1 MRKGRIMEEK
11 AAVTG
16 YDVSGRKE
24 KSMGKFNKD
33 ANTNLLY
40 IGCDIVFATMAFLL
54 ASFVSG
60 IGFDF
65 LKKGYFIIIMS
76 FLAIYILSGKN
87 ERIYNT
93 TTFFYAD
100 RFFKRVTKSFL
111 IATAVVS
118 TLLLWGKQEEID
130 RGFYLIFLIFCY
142 AALLFSAFF
151 VHFVL
156 KKKIMIKRR
165 TILIGYIERYEK
177 FVRFLEKSNTEVDI
191 VGYVSLDEEE
201 SGEYLGNIKK
211 LENIIHEYAVD
222 QIYIMERQYG
232 DIIDVQPYI
241 NMCVEM
247 GVTARIIM
255 NAYSGGAAQSYVSSV
270 GTYPVITYHTV
281 SLNVWA
287 RAFKRIIDIVGS
299 LMGIIV
305 LSPFMLVTAL
315 AIKIDSKG
323 PVIFKQKRVGMN
335 GRNFNMYKFR
345 SMCIDAEEK
354 KQELMKQNEMDSN
367 FMFKMKDDPRIT
379 RVGKFIRKTSI
390 DELPQ
395 FFNVLFG
402 DMSLVGTRPPTIDEV
417 EQYERRHWRRIS
429 IKPGITGMWQVSGRS
444 TITDF
449 DEIVQLDTQYIDCWD
464 VFIDFKIML
473 QTILQVFT
481 GKGAF

>member
-1 MRKGRIMEEK
+1 
-11 AAVTG
+11 
-16 YDVSGRKE
+16 
-24 KSMGKFNKD
+24 MGKFNKD

-40 IGCDIVFATMAFLL
+40 MACDVVFATIAFSL
-54 ASFVSG
+54 ASLVSRIG
-60 IGFDF
+60 IDA
-65 LKKGYFIIIMS
+65 LKEGYFLIFIS
-76 FLAIYILSGKN
+76 FLAIYLLAGKN

-100 RFFKRVTKSFL
+100 RFLKRVTKSFL

-118 TLLLWGKQEEID
+118 TLLLWGGFEEIN
-130 RGFYLIFLIFCY
+130 RGFYLSFLIFCY
-142 AALLFSAFF
+142 IALLFSAFF
-151 VHFVL
+151 DHYIL
-156 KKKIMIKRR
+156 KKKVKKKRR
-165 TILIGYIERYEK
+165 TILIGHIKRYEK
-177 FVRFLEKSNTEVDI
+177 FVRFLEKSNTEAAI
-191 VGYVSLDEEE
+191 IGYVSLDEEE
-201 SGEYLGNIKK
+201 TKGYLGNIKE
-211 LENIIHEYAVD
+211 LEEIIHEYAVD

-232 DIIDVQPYI
+232 DLVDVQPYI

-281 SLNVWA
+281 SLNAGA
-287 RAFKRIIDIVGS
+287 RAFKRVVDILGAIT
-299 LMGIIV
+299 GIV
-305 LSPFMLVTAL
+305 VFSPFMLLTAL

-323 PVIFKQKRVGMN
+323 PIIFKQKRVGMN
-335 GRNFNMYKFR
+335 GRYFNMYKFR

-354 KQELMKQNEMDSN
+354 KKELMPQNEMDSS

-379 RVGKFIRKTSI
+379 KVGKLIRKTSI

-429 IKPGITGMWQVSGRS
+429 IKPGITGMWQVSGRN

-449 DEIVQLDTQYIDCWD
+449 DEIVELDTKYIDCWD
-464 VFIDFKIML
+464 VFIDFKIMIQTVL
-473 QTILQVFT
+473 QIFT

>member
-1 MRKGRIMEEK
+1 
-11 AAVTG
+11 
-16 YDVSGRKE
+16 
-24 KSMGKFNKD
+24 MGKFNKD

-40 IGCDIVFATMAFLL
+40 IGCDIVLATMAFIL
-54 ASFVSG
+54 AAFVSG
-60 IGFDF
+60 IGSDF
-65 LKKGYFIIIMS
+65 FNQGYFIIIVA

-100 RFFKRVTKSFL
+100 RFIKRVTKSFL
-111 IATAVVS
+111 IAALVVS
-118 TLLLWGKQEEID
+118 TLFLWGRKEQID
-130 RGFYLIFLIFCY
+130 RRFYLTFLIFCY
-142 AALLFSAFF
+142 LALLFSAFF
-151 VHFVL
+151 NHFVL
-156 KKKIMIKRR
+156 KKKIMVKHR
-165 TILIGYIERYEK
+165 TILIGHIERYEK
-177 FVRFLEKSNTEVDI
+177 FVQFLEKSNTEVSI
-191 VGYVSLDEEE
+191 IGYVSLQEEKSE
-201 SGEYLGNIKK
+201 EYLGNIKD
-211 LENIIHEYAVD
+211 LEHIIHEYAVD

-232 DIIDVQPYI
+232 DMVDVQPYI
-241 NMCVEM
+241 NMCMEM

-281 SLNVWA
+281 SLNAGA
-287 RAFKRIIDIVGS
+287 RAFKRIVDIVGS
-299 LMGIIV
+299 FLGIIV
-305 LSPFMLVTAL
+305 FSPFMLVTAL

-345 SMCIDAEEK
+345 SMCMDAEEK
-354 KQELMKQNEMDSN
+354 KQELMKQNEMDSSY
-367 FMFKMKDDPRIT
+367 MFKMKDDPRIT
-379 RVGKFIRKTSI
+379 KVGKFIRKTSI

-444 TITDF
+444 SITDF
-449 DEIVQLDTQYIDCWD
+449 DEIVELDTQYIDCWD
-464 VFIDFKIML
+464 VFIDFKILFQTAL
-473 QTILQVFT
+473 QIFT
-481 GKGAF
+481 GRGAF

>member
-1 MRKGRIMEEK
+1 
-11 AAVTG
+11 
-16 YDVSGRKE
+16 
-24 KSMGKFNKD
+24 MGKFNRS

-40 IGCDIVFATMAFLL
+40 MVCDIVFATIAFWMAAL
-54 ASFVSG
+54 VSG
-60 IGFDF
+60 IGIDVM
-65 LKKGYFIIIMS
+65 KKGYFLVFIS

-100 RFFKRVTKSFL
+100 RFFKRVSKSFL

-118 TLLLWGKQEEID
+118 TLLVWGN
-130 RGFYLIFLIFCY
+130 RGQFNRKFYLMFLAFCY
-142 AALLFSAFF
+142 VALLCSAFF
-151 VHFVL
+151 DHYIL
-156 KKKIMIKRR
+156 KKKDMVKRR
-165 TILIGYIERYEK
+165 TILIGHKERYEK
-177 FVRFLEKSNTEVDI
+177 FIRFLEKSNTEVLI
-191 VGYVSLDEEE
+191 IGYVSLDEKETE
-201 SGEYLGNIKK
+201 GYLGNIQE
-211 LENIIHEYAVD
+211 LEDIIHEYAVD

-232 DIIDVQPYI
+232 DLIDVQPYI

-281 SLNVWA
+281 SLNVGA
-287 RAFKRIIDIVGS
+287 RAFKRVVDIIGS
-299 LMGIIV
+299 LVGIIV
-305 LSPFMLVTAL
+305 FSPIMLATAL
-315 AIKIDSKG
+315 AIKMDSKG

-335 GRNFNMYKFR
+335 GRYFNMYKFR

-354 KQELMKQNEMDSN
+354 KQELMKQNEMESN

-379 RVGKFIRKTSI
+379 KVGKFIRKTSI

-449 DEIVQLDTQYIDCWD
+449 DEIVELDTKYIDCWD
-464 VFIDFKIML
+464 IFIDVKIIL

>member
-1 MRKGRIMEEK
+1 
-11 AAVTG
+11 
-16 YDVSGRKE
+16 
-24 KSMGKFNKD
+24 MGKFNKN

-40 IGCDIVFATMAFLL
+40 MTCDIVFATMSFLL
-54 ASFVSG
+54 AAFVSG
-60 IGFDF
+60 VGIDVM
-65 LKKGYFIIIMS
+65 KKGYFLVFIS
-76 FLAIYILSGKN
+76 FLAIYMLSGKN
-87 ERIYNT
+87 ERIYNV

-100 RFFKRVTKSFL
+100 RFFKRVTKSFM

-118 TLLLWGKQEEID
+118 TLLLWDNKGQFNIK
-130 RGFYLIFLIFCY
+130 FYLIFLVFCY
-142 AALLFSAFF
+142 VALLCSAFF
-151 VHFVL
+151 DHFIL
-156 KKKIMIKRR
+156 KKKDMIKRR
-165 TILIGYIERYEK
+165 TILIGRRERYKK
-177 FVRFLEKSNTEVDI
+177 FVRFLEKSNTEVLI
-191 VGYVSLDEEE
+191 IGYVSLDEEQTE
-201 SGEYLGNIKK
+201 GYLGNIKE
-211 LENIIHEYAVD
+211 LEDIIHEYAVD

-232 DIIDVQPYI
+232 DLLDVQPYI

-281 SLNVWA
+281 SLDVGA

-299 LMGIIV
+299 LVGIIV
-305 LSPFMLVTAL
+305 FSPIMLATAL

-335 GRNFNMYKFR
+335 GRYFNMYKFR
-345 SMCIDAEEK
+345 SMCNDAEEK
-354 KQELMKQNEMDSN
+354 KLELMNQNDMDSG

-379 RVGKFIRKTSI
+379 KVGKFIRKTSI

-395 FFNVLFG
+395 FFNVFLG
-402 DMSLVGTRPPTIDEV
+402 DMSLVGTRPPTVNEV

-449 DEIVQLDTQYIDCWD
+449 EEIVELDTKYIDCWD

-473 QTILQVFT
+473 QTVWQMFT